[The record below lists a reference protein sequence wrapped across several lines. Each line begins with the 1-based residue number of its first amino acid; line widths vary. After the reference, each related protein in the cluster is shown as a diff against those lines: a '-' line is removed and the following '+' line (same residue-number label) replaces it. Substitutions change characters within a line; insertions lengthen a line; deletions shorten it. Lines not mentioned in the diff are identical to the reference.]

1 MAGAGGPV
9 PAALP
14 TLPATGAVA
23 PPPAADVAGLV
34 RSTAWERTA
43 LGPVHRWDATV
54 RATVDLVL
62 ASPVAMAFAYGA
74 DLTMVYNDAYAE
86 LLGARHPD
94 ALGRRAADV
103 FADLW
108 GEPGVGP
115 ALERV
120 YRTGQPY
127 LEAETQLPAGTGGAE
142 PAFFTQGMSAVRDA
156 SGTTVGVLTVA
167 AETTQVTRRLQT
179 LGELASSLAATLNL
193 DDVARVALTYA
204 MSSFDV
210 DHASV
215 VVDDGPAWRAVR
227 RVRGEML
234 DEAEE
239 RLPPVWRRLPGN
251 SPSPLAEAAAT
262 GTSSFVDDGA
272 PLHQV
277 ATDRHDQWVRA
288 FAALPLATPSLRGSL
303 GIGYRVPHTWLP
315 AERAVLRAAAELV
328 AQAAERARRFEAQ
341 YGTAQLLQR
350 SMLPEHLPELD
361 RYRIA
366 ARYDVG
372 VDGNAAGGDFYDAF
386 MLTDG
391 RLAVALGDVA
401 GHDVHAAALMGQVR
415 AALRALALTDPEPA
429 AVLTGLDRL
438 VASLGAEARNTE
450 RFVTVVYGL
459 LDPDAATVRL
469 ASAGHPPPVL
479 RHAAPLDADAQ
490 DADAQDAGG
499 SDTSGSDAASDD
511 AAGDAVGGS
520 DAGGRDSG
528 GGGATL
534 VELSPGA
541 PLGIGGRWRTA
552 EVRLVPGDA
561 RVLFSDGVIERRGR
575 PLSDGLDALREAVAA
590 APSGDPRNHCAL
602 ATGAVAGPTDDDV
615 AVLAIEYAVTPSRSA
630 TMAAPAEP
638 TAPSRVRH
646 WLTSRLRAWT
656 VPEPVIGAAVLCA
669 SELTTNALL
678 HAGTPATVHVDLSA
692 ERLLVSVADT
702 GTRGGVVRARAETLS
717 SRGRGLGLIEDL
729 SDAWGTD
736 PTVRGTTVWFELL
749 LP

>member
-9 PAALP
+9 PAAVP

-23 PPPAADVAGLV
+23 PTSAADAAGLV

-94 ALGRRAADV
+94 ALGRPAADV
-103 FADLW
+103 FAELW
-108 GEPGVGP
+108 AEPGVGP

-127 LEAETQLPAGTGGAE
+127 LEAETQLPAGKGEAE

-239 RLPPVWRRLPGN
+239 RLPPVWRRLPGD
-251 SPSPLAEAAAT
+251 SPSPLAVAAAT
-262 GTSSFVDDGA
+262 GASSFTHDGA
-272 PLHQV
+272 PLHRV

-288 FAALPLATPSLRGSL
+288 YAVLPLATPSLRGSL

-391 RLAVALGDVA
+391 RLALALGDVA

-479 RHAAPLDADAQ
+479 RHASGPDGD
-490 DADAQDAGG
+490 DAGG
-499 SDTSGSDAASDD
+499 SEAA
-511 AAGDAVGGS
+511 
-520 DAGGRDSG
+520 
-528 GGGATL
+528 L
-534 VELSPGA
+534 VELAPGA
-541 PLGIGGRWRTA
+541 PLGIGGRWRPV

-561 RVLFSDGVIERRGR
+561 LLLFSDGVIERRGR
-575 PLSDGLDALREAVAA
+575 PLSDGLGALREAVAA
-590 APSGDPRNHCAL
+590 APSGDPRNLCAL

-646 WLTSRLRAWT
+646 WLTSRLRAWS